1 MDRKDSQTRPPF
13 TQTLKCGFRFHGVIT
28 YLSDQSRGIFS
39 RDWIASEIAVHD
51 CASVNLFLSSRSQ
64 CSFGFPKWI
73 LRCMFQW
80 NKNEF
85 SWFTHPLGQN
95 ASRFLKSLICHGPN
109 MKVSCT
115 QICFVLH
122 LLSSES
128 DPFFRQTPTCLVV
141 SLMVYSLL

>member
-1 MDRKDSQTRPPF
+1 M
-13 TQTLKCGFRFHGVIT
+13 V
-28 YLSDQSRGIFS
+28 IFS

-85 SWFTHPLGQN
+85 SWFTHSLGQN
-95 ASRFLKSLICHGPN
+95 ASRVSEKSNLSWTKYESLMHADMFRVASSLFRIGPFLPSNTNLSCSFSHG
-109 MKVSCT
+109 VLT
-115 QICFVLH
+115 ALVFVLH
-122 LLSSES
+122 PDSLKMSGAC
-128 DPFFRQTPTCLVV
+128 PFPGYCPNTI
-141 SLMVYSLL
+141 